1 MHAQVIR
8 IGNSKG
14 IRIPAA
20 LLKACRIEEEV
31 DIELTDGKLVITP
44 ITSPRQ
50 GWDDSFV
57 AMHAADE
64 DEPYLAELPDDD
76 IEDWTW

>member
-8 IGNSKG
+8 IGNSRG

-20 LLKACRIEEEV
+20 LLKACCIEDEV

-44 ITSPRQ
+44 ISTPRH
-50 GWDDSFV
+50 GWDESFK

-64 DEPYLAELPDDD
+64 DQPYLDFPPDEDS
-76 IEDWTW
+76 EDWTW